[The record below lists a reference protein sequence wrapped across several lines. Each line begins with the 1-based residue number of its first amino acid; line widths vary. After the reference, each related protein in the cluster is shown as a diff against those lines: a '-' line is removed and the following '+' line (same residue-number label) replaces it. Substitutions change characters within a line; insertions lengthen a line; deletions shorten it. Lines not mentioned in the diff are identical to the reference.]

1 MRMTLTLL
9 FMSDFWLG
17 IINLKNANRLKKDI
31 NEELM
36 NVVQHP
42 KSQHLGHMKTC
53 FSSKSLAQKFVD
65 SFSKQYIIWEY
76 QDILALKVIHEDLL

>member
-1 MRMTLTLL
+1 MIIILMRMTLTLL

-42 KSQHLGHMKTC
+42 KSQHLGHMKTLVQNLWP
-53 FSSKSLAQKFVD
+53 KNLL
-65 SFSKQYIIWEY
+65 
-76 QDILALKVIHEDLL
+76 ILFLSNI

>member
-1 MRMTLTLL
+1 MRMNLILL

-17 IINLKNANRLKKDI
+17 IVNLKNANRLKKDI

-36 NVVQHP
+36 NAVWHP

-65 SFSKQYIIWEY
+65 SFSKQYKIWEY
-76 QDILALKVIHEDLL
+76 QDILAQKITHEDLL